1 MVAQRIIYE
10 GAMKKGGV
18 LKIDVNEEMIEYVHR
33 SNGEYKAALTAE
45 RSRQAEGEKR
55 RPERKRLNT
64 ELEQAITANK
74 KASENLNSVISHH
87 ESNIHVLEEKR
98 YATWT

>member
-1 MVAQRIIYE
+1 MVAERITFE
-10 GAMKKGGV
+10 GIMKKGDA
-18 LKIDVNEEMIEYVHR
+18 LKIDINEEMIEYVHC
-33 SNGEYKAALTAE
+33 SNGEYKAAFKAE

>member
-1 MVAQRIIYE
+1 MVVQRIIYE
-10 GAMKKGGV
+10 GVMKKGGV
-18 LKIDVNEEMIEYVHR
+18 LKIDINEEMIEYVHR

-64 ELEQAITANK
+64 ELNSFMTEAI
-74 KASENLNSVISHH
+74 I
-87 ESNIHVLEEKR
+87 I
-98 YATWT
+98 